1 MVVRLWTVLRRIKRV
16 WLLML
21 GPDSGI
27 GSVRVVVAR
36 RAVSL
41 LSNRIF
47 GAWITWTR
55 NLCCGTISRLWTKNS
70 LIGFSSGEWPL
81 TVVRCD
87 ETPQYRP
94 PNNRGPFRA
103 NSNFKMNAHP
113 WGSTRPQ
120 NRRLKDKWLA

>member
-1 MVVRLWTVLRRIKRV
+1 
-16 WLLML
+16 ML

-70 LIGFSSGEWPL
+70 LIRFCSGECPL
-81 TVVRCD
+81 AVVRLHGLKLFVLGKGRTD
-87 ETPQYRP
+87 KAAIAEWQDSLLVKQEL
-94 PNNRGPFRA
+94 GI
-103 NSNFKMNAHP
+103 NA
-113 WGSTRPQ
+113 S
-120 NRRLKDKWLA
+120 L